1 MCGWEGGIVRPRQLR
16 GLSEATAAL
25 FIWEGWPL
33 SCLRGGKSIGL
44 GSFWRRAGFT
54 MPLWPSFKSLSVSWH
69 LSQLRARWTPVANAQ
84 TVAGG
89 GMSDFNCRDVH
100 PAFFR
105 EDVLMI
111 CQRSCPFL
119 VKCQNF
125 RWSERVGSAA
135 CQMCGHTQARD
146 GRELTG
152 CLSRPPP
159 VKFAVNGGWRGLVW
173 VGFHKKGGV
182 KICLFISLYH
192 KCCWTVTE
200 KLFCERKL
208 NISQL
213 KVCFKVK
220 SRWLRAFPPRLH
232 LLPLAFG
239 IL

>member
-1 MCGWEGGIVRPRQLR
+1 MCLCLLLTCGWEGGIVRPRQLR

-69 LSQLRARWTPVANAQ
+69 LSQLRTRWTPVANAQ

-89 GMSDFNCRDVH
+89 DTSDFNCRNAH

-111 CQRSCPFL
+111 CQWSSPFL
-119 VKCQNF
+119 VNCQKF

-135 CQMCGHTQARD
+135 CQMREHAQAWD

-152 CLSRPPP
+152 CSSRPPP
-159 VKFAVNGGWRGLVW
+159 VKFAVSGHN
-173 VGFHKKGGV
+173 KGGV
-182 KICLFISLYH
+182 KISLFISLYH

-200 KLFCERKL
+200 KLFCERKW

-213 KVCFKVK
+213 KCV
-220 SRWLRAFPPRLH
+220 LRSSLSGSGQRPPPPACIFCH
-232 LLPLAFG
+232 
-239 IL
+239 